1 MAVASN
7 RIERMSE
14 EPTWLTQEAFDRL
27 AAELE
32 HLLKV
37 GRPDIARR
45 IGEAREEGDLKEN
58 GGYHAAKEEQGKI
71 EARIYRLENILATAV
86 VGEPHSSHGVVEQGM
101 WITVELNGSENSFL
115 LGSAE
120 IADDNVTVYS
130 PDSPIGN
137 AILGKKIG
145 DEASY
150 KTPMGKTINVKVL
163 NVERFKG

>member
-1 MAVASN
+1 
-7 RIERMSE
+7 MSE

-32 HLLKV
+32 HLLTF
-37 GRPDIARR
+37 GRTDIARR

-71 EARIYRLENILATAV
+71 EARIYRLERILESAV
-86 VGEPHSSHGVVEQGM
+86 VGEPPASHGVVQQGM
-101 WITVELNGSENSFL
+101 LITVELNGSETKFL

-120 IADDNVTVYS
+120 IADADTTVYS
-130 PDSPIGN
+130 PSSPIGN

-145 DEASY
+145 ESASY
-150 KTPMGKTINVKVL
+150 KTPMGKEIVVKVL
-163 NVERFKG
+163 KVETFAG

>member
-1 MAVASN
+1 
-7 RIERMSE
+7 MSE

-32 HLLKV
+32 HLLTFA
-37 GRPDIARR
+37 RADIAKR

-71 EARIYRLENILATAV
+71 EARIYRLEQVLASAV
-86 VGEPHSSHGVVEQGM
+86 VGEPPASHGVVEQGM
-101 WITVELNGSENSFL
+101 WITVELNGSETSFL

-120 IADDNVTVYS
+120 IAEDHITVYS
-130 PDSPIGN
+130 PGSPIGQ
-137 AILGKKIG
+137 AIIGKKIG

-150 KTPMGKTINVKVL
+150 KTPMGKVITVKL
-163 NVERFKG
+163 LKVETFAG